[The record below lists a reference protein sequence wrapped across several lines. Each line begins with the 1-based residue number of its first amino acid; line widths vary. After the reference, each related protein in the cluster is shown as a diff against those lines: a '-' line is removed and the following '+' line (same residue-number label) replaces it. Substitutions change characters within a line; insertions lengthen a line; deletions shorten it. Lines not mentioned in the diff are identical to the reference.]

1 MARAKSENLESRA
14 VSPKFYA
21 HLKKLN
27 AARRRTAE
35 TIEKYSQE
43 GRMAE
48 AAVSVAW
55 ELLFDFFAKN
65 ASKGLELSELNTL
78 AGVIQ
83 KLASGE
89 IKSLSTKA
97 AEQAKSP
104 ESGLSEEGVRRI
116 EQMLKLL

>member
-35 TIEKYSQE
+35 TIEKYSLE

-97 AEQAKSP
+97 TEQVKNP

>member
-35 TIEKYSQE
+35 TIEKYSLE

-65 ASKGLELSELNTL
+65 AAKGLELSELNTL